1 MEANG
6 YSRRQVIKTS
16 YSTLKRSLD
25 DAGRAL
31 GWYRQFH
38 GVVLM
43 FAISNI
49 SHCLKRSNRDSGP
62 IQHGNLEA
70 IERIAASNLTI
81 YLDKIIMQVSLLSTA
96 VFRTRSIEDSINA
109 CDGILCDIL
118 HLIGDFSVLI
128 LAIVSGLVTIT
139 TLSYIRDAREACQ
152 QEQGRVIDEYAAFT
166 EFADRI
172 ECLDSCSDESHLD
185 EPPGSLHRNSMR
197 NQLTDVSVQRVLR
210 SYYNTIMAVSHYD
223 TEYNEP
229 IAENMCKELGPD
241 VVTALGSNKTVPP
254 STQQALMRRSREAA
268 SARESLSEAIE
279 TELDALVDISKKL
292 AAIDQ
297 RRRQFLDHLAD
308 VDINVI
314 GGAIDIWS
322 QLQDLE
328 SELEAVA
335 RQRQQSLHDPPIR
348 TNPRIAN
355 EDSEMGFYNYLH
367 GPTSG
372 PDYPVLAEVTILIN
386 KLDEDINDVEH
397 KIATSKI
404 E

>member
-1 MEANG
+1 M
-6 YSRRQVIKTS
+6 
-16 YSTLKRSLD
+16 
-25 DAGRAL
+25 
-31 GWYRQFH
+31 
-38 GVVLM
+38 
-43 FAISNI
+43 
-49 SHCLKRSNRDSGP
+49 
-62 IQHGNLEA
+62 
-70 IERIAASNLTI
+70 AASNLTI
-81 YLDKIIMQVSLLSTA
+81 YLDKLIMQVSSLSTA
-96 VFRTRSIEDSINA
+96 VFRTRSIEYSIDV
-109 CDGILCDIL
+109 CDDISCDIL
-118 HLIGDFSVLI
+118 HSVGDFSVLI

-241 VVTALGSNKTVPP
+241 VVTALRSNKTVSP

-292 AAIDQ
+292 ATIDQ
-297 RRRQFLDHLAD
+297 RRCQFLDHLAD
-308 VDINVI
+308 VDTNVI
-314 GGAIDIWS
+314 GGALDIWS

-328 SELEAVA
+328 SELEAIA

-386 KLDEDINDVEH
+386 ELDEDINDVEH